1 MTKILTPPKSDAATV
16 HGAVPPGPPAHFLLG
31 NVPQLQQNNVHYM
44 LALTRQYGDLVKFR
58 FLRRDTY
65 LVNHPDFIKHILQE
79 NNRNYTKD
87 VFEYNLVKK
96 LMTRNGLLTNSDA
109 DSWLRQRRL
118 AQPAF
123 HRQRIAD
130 LGALMTGAAVNVLE
144 TWENP
149 AKNGQA
155 LDVGA
160 SMMALTLRIVA
171 QALFGTDVSSVTAQ
185 IGRAFDALNVFLAT
199 AYYQPYL
206 LIPGFPAA
214 LRRQALTA
222 RKTLDRVV
230 LTIINERRCQ
240 NADQG
245 DLLSLL
251 LLAQDEET
259 GERMSDTQL
268 RDEVLTLLLAGY
280 ETTAV
285 ALTWTWFL
293 LAQHPAVE
301 HRLHQELAEVLGGR
315 IPTIGDL
322 PRLAYTRMVV
332 DETLR
337 LYPPAWYFGRKAI
350 DADEIGGYHL
360 PAHATFYISPYTM
373 HRHPGFWEHPETFD
387 PERFTPERSAD
398 RPRYAYLPFGGGP
411 RQCIGNNFALTEAHL
426 ILATLAQHY
435 KLQLAPGHPVEVEG
449 LITLRPRQGMK
460 MIAHRR

>member
-1 MTKILTPPKSDAATV
+1 MAKILTPPKPGAAIV
-16 HGAVPPGPPAHFLLG
+16 RGAVPPGPPAHFLLG
-31 NVPQLQQNNVHYM
+31 NVPELQQNNVRYM

-79 NNRNYTKD
+79 YNRNYTKD

-96 LMTRNGLLTNSDA
+96 LITRNGLLTNSDA

-130 LGALMTGAAVNVLE
+130 LGALMTSAAVNVLE
-144 TWENP
+144 TWEDH

-155 LDVGA
+155 LDVRA

-185 IGRAFDALNVFLAT
+185 ISRAIDSLNVFLAT
-199 AYYQPYL
+199 SFYQPSL
-206 LIPGFPAA
+206 LIPGFPAV

-230 LTIINERRCQ
+230 FSIINERRHQ

-245 DLLSLL
+245 DLLSML

-268 RDEVLTLLLAGY
+268 RDEVLTLLLAGH

-293 LAQHPAVE
+293 LAQHPEVS

-337 LYPPAWYFGRKAI
+337 LYPPVWYFGRKALA
-350 DADEIGGYHL
+350 ADEIGGYHL

-411 RQCIGNNFALTEAHL
+411 RQCIGNTFALTEAHL

-435 KLQLAPGHPVEVEG
+435 QLRLAPGHPVEVEG

-460 MIAHRR
+460 MIVQRL

>member
-1 MTKILTPPKSDAATV
+1 MAKILTPPKSDAATV

-130 LGALMTGAAVNVLE
+130 LGALMTSAAVNVLE
-144 TWENP
+144 TWEDH

-171 QALFGTDVSSVTAQ
+171 QALFGTNVSSVTAQ

-199 AYYQPYL
+199 AYYKPYL

-230 LTIINERRCQ
+230 LAIINERRHQ

-268 RDEVLTLLLAGY
+268 RDEVLTLLLAGH

-337 LYPPAWYFGRKAI
+337 LYPPVWYFGRKAL

-387 PERFTPERSAD
+387 PQRFTPERSAD

-426 ILATLAQHY
+426 ILAMLAQHY

-460 MIAHRR
+460 MIVHRR